1 MKIIHKIKAILLR
14 RRLIRQRAENIRN
27 LRTGRRAAKAIKI
40 ELARE
45 IRLSGLLKCPA
56 VKQFDACALSERL
69 GRGRTAKNATESRF
83 SSILSNLRFERRA
96 A

>member
-14 RRLIRQRAENIRN
+14 RRLIRQRAENIAS
-27 LRTGRRAAKAIKI
+27 LRAGRRAAKAIRI

-45 IRLSGLLKCPA
+45 IRLSGSQKPAATLPGCPPA
-56 VKQFDACALSERL
+56 RVSVKNGSPTAERQL
-69 GRGRTAKNATESRF
+69 NGRI